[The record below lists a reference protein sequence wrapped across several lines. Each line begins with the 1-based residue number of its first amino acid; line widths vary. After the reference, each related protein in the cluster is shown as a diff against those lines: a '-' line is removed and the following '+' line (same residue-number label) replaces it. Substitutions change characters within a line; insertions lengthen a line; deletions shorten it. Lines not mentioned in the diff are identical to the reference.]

1 MVSSCAVR
9 SEERA
14 DEYEHAESEEEPDS
28 PRSKFS
34 AFRIHVP
41 DAYCIVTA
49 LRTPLRIFHLLPP
62 LDLQ

>member
-1 MVSSCAVR
+1 MVSRIAVR

-14 DEYEHAESEEEPDS
+14 NKYENADPEEEPDS
-28 PRSKFS
+28 PRSEFS
-34 AFRIHVP
+34 AFGIHAP
-41 DAYCIVTA
+41 DAYCTVTA